1 MKPISKA
8 KNQQCQYC
16 FSCSIAT
23 SELAISCVRRVRT
36 LAGSWWPIIRHFVAL
51 VNNNSPISI
60 CGMYSLFL
68 ENLRK
73 SGWLNVLNHILRISY
88 FSVHLYRP
96 GHDLF
101 PWNWKRTWTLALII
115 QSSST
120 ILCQFFL
127 SAFEL
132 RIFNYFPFW
141 QCGPVDI
148 AFVIPSILN
157 STNKRMKQLD
167 W

>member
-1 MKPISKA
+1 MNSVHCTQHNNHEINQKA
-8 KNQQCQYC
+8 KNHQCQYC
-16 FSCSIAT
+16 FSCWIAT

-36 LAGSWWPIIRHFVAL
+36 LAGGQSLGILQLWSMKILQSRFVE
-51 VNNNSPISI
+51 
-60 CGMYSLFL
+60 CTLFL

-141 QCGPVDI
+141 QRGPADI
-148 AFVIPSILN
+148 AFVFPSIQN
-157 STNKRMKQLD
+157 STG
-167 W
+167 